1 MSEIKETLSF
11 KEVKRNEKLN
21 YAEVFLI
28 SPFIVV
34 IQQFVPMLA
43 TQLGA
48 SPILLGWVTSGS
60 ALMLAITAMMSNWY
74 RSRAP
79 EGIRALVMP
88 FVIFRSMLIWIPLV
102 LLLPAYRAEVLILL
116 TIISNF
122 FAGLGQI
129 TFVTLLPRYTWR
141 NRLSSLV
148 SFRWTALGIGMSI
161 SLAGLGFVLNAFPM
175 PVNYFVMCGI
185 ALVITIISSLCLVSI
200 RPAPP
205 SAGSSHSATS
215 RPNIKEI
222 LAHKPAAY
230 FLLVTL
236 LTQIA
241 LNAAVP
247 LITLRLVREMG
258 LSDFEFGITNSVL
271 WAGIAIASVAIPTLV
286 RKFGTRVVF
295 AASGIGLAAQVFL
308 LITASSA
315 QATWIASFIGGI
327 ASVMFQV
334 TQFSLIVDSAPPE
347 SLDNFISVQGMALNI
362 GIFIGPLLMSG
373 LVNVGMSVAIGLAIC
388 GVARISSTALI
399 LAQPQ
404 KGER

>member
-11 KEVKRNEKLN
+11 KEVQRNEKLN

-60 ALMLAITAMMSNWY
+60 ALMLAFTALLSNWY

-79 EGIRALVMP
+79 EGIRALIMP
-88 FVIFRSMLIWIPLV
+88 FVIFRSILIWIPLV

-116 TIISNF
+116 TVVSNF

-141 NRLSSLV
+141 SRLSSLV

-161 SLAGLGFVLNAFPM
+161 SLAALGYVLNAFPM
-175 PVNYFVMCGI
+175 PLNYFVMCGI
-185 ALVITIISSLCLVSI
+185 SLVITIISSLCLVNI

-205 SAGSSHSATS
+205 SADAARSAAS

-222 LAHKPAAY
+222 LAHKPAAH

-236 LTQIA
+236 LAQIA
-241 LNAAVP
+241 LNAALP

-258 LSDFEFGITNSVL
+258 LTDFEFGITNSVL
-271 WAGIAIASVAIPTLV
+271 WAGIAIASVAIPSLV
-286 RKFGTRVVF
+286 RKFGTRAVF

-308 LITASSA
+308 LTTASSA
-315 QATWIASFIGGI
+315 QATWLASFIGGV

-334 TQFSLIVDSAPPE
+334 TQFSLIVDSAPPK
-347 SLDNFISVQGMALNI
+347 SLDNFISVQGMALNL
-362 GIFIGPLLMSG
+362 GVFIGPLLMSG
-373 LVNVGMSVAIGLAIC
+373 LANVGMPIAIGLAIC
-388 GVARISSTALI
+388 GAARVFSTALI
-399 LAQPQ
+399 LAQP
-404 KGER
+404 KKSEG